1 MAERWRAPGGWTVQV
16 VVLAGTPDR
25 HDGEWL
31 RVTQYGSWV
40 ADVRTVA
47 ELAQWFPLA
56 DLEPDGLTLAA

>member
-1 MAERWRAPGGWTVQV
+1 MVEV
-16 VVLAGTPDR
+16 VGLTGTPDR
-25 HDGEWL
+25 HDGEWF

-47 ELAQWFPLA
+47 ELARWFPLG